1 MIYVRKEENLGREN
15 SRKSDVSTIQEY
27 KTMNCMVKKRGEE
40 SKGITTGGKITEN
53 WRNTHTLNQIF
64 LKLLNETNETKDSR
78 MDQIKLVEDSL

>member
-27 KTMNCMVKKRGEE
+27 RTMNCMVKKRGEE
-40 SKGITTGGKITEN
+40 SKEITTGGKMTEN

-78 MDQIKLVEDSL
+78 MDQIKFVKHRL